1 MTFTANVYCIGIDI
15 ENLGINGLNLQIS
28 YSFFI

>member
-15 ENLGINGLNLQIS
+15 ENLGINGLNLQS
-28 YSFFI
+28 YSFSI